1 MKVIASVF
9 NSNAKCHRCNEKFK
23 LHRRRQCIIC
33 SNLHLENLFCKTCS
47 VKENSS
53 TLGFLAPKRYC
64 VDCHSN
70 SSNPKVRSTT
80 STQEDRKANT
90 ADNTINEADL
100 SPQPAKHQTTPPV
113 HVAHLPH
120 EEDSITSGLAQVSLE
135 DSPSPGIL
143 PTKNEVES
151 N

>member
-33 SNLHLENLFCKTCS
+33 SKPQIENLFCKTCS
-47 VKENSS
+47 IKENSS

-64 VDCHSN
+64 IDCHSN
-70 SSNPKVRSTT
+70 SSNPKARSTT
-80 STQEDRKANT
+80 STQEDRKVST
-90 ADNTINEADL
+90 ADNTINEPDP
-100 SPQPAKHQTTPPV
+100 SPKLAKHQTAPPV
-113 HVAHLPH
+113 HVSH
-120 EEDSITSGLAQVSLE
+120 EEDSIVSGLSNVSLDE
-135 DSPSPGIL
+135 SPSPGIL
-143 PTKNEVES
+143 PTKNEVEF